1 MGPLSALDRRRA
13 LDISPGQIVYICGH
27 PTRAQR
33 VISYPIERGGR
44 SYVEV
49 SPKVYGISIWRAWEV
64 RTEPMPALNVNAT
77 LKSDN

>member
-1 MGPLSALDRRRA
+1 MDVLSVLDRRRA

-49 SPKVYGISIWRAWEV
+49 SPKVYGLGLWRAWEV
-64 RTEPMPALNVNAT
+64 RTEPMPSLNGDST
-77 LKSDN
+77 ES